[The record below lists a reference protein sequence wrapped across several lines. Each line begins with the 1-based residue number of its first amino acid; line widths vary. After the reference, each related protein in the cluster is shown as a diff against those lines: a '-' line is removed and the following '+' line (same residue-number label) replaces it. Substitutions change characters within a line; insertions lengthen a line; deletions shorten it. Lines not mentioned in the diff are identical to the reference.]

1 MDLIYTTAS
10 GADVGVL
17 FGYTLDLAFGSEE
30 NDFELQVA
38 IDSKEIENSAFIYI
52 DGTEYGGIVDGLR
65 VDTERQLATYLGRT
79 FHGILNSHCIQPPEG
94 EAYLTVSGE
103 ANAAIAS
110 IISSLGIGNLFEVAA
125 SDSGITISSYKMN
138 RYIMAYD
145 GINKML
151 KAAGAKLAVSFV
163 NGKVRL
169 EAKAIVDYSKD
180 EQYTSDHYAFNVQKY
195 NNKVNHLICLGSG
208 ELTARQ
214 VVHLYVQ
221 EDGNISTENQAFTGL
236 DEYAAVYDYSAVE
249 SIEELEKG
257 GREYLQELH
266 NNDRAD
272 LELMEDE
279 AVLDINDKVGTTE
292 EVTGTKI
299 TNSVVKKI
307 VKIQDDALKIEYKVG
322 D

>member
-1 MDLIYTTAS
+1 MDLIYTDAT

-17 FGYTLDLAFGSEE
+17 FGFALDLAFGNEE
-30 NDFELQVA
+30 NDFELQVS
-38 IDSKEIENSAFIYI
+38 IDSKEIDYGAYIYI

-79 FHGILNSHCIQPPEG
+79 FHGILNSHVIQPPAG
-94 EAYLTVSGE
+94 STYLTLSGE
-103 ANAAIAS
+103 ANAVIAS
-110 IISSLGIGNLFEVAA
+110 IISKLGIGSLFEVA
-125 SDSGITISSYKMN
+125 STDSGITLSNYQMD
-138 RYIMAYD
+138 RYIMAYT

-151 KAAGAKLAVSFV
+151 KAAGAKLAMSFV

-169 EAKAIVDYSKD
+169 EAKAIADYSKD

-195 NNKVNHLICLGSG
+195 RNKVNHLVCLGLDKQ
-208 ELTARQ
+208 EEQQ
-214 VVHLYVQ
+214 VLHLYVQ
-221 EDGNISTENQAFTGL
+221 EDGSISTENQHFTGL
-236 DEYAAVYDYSAVE
+236 DEYAAVYDFSTVP
-249 SIEELEKG
+249 SIEELEKDG
-257 GREYLQELH
+257 MEYLQELY
-266 NNDRAD
+266 NNDSAE

-279 AVLDINDKVGTTE
+279 AVLDINDIVGTTE

>member
-1 MDLIYTTAS
+1 MDLIYTDAN

-30 NDFELQVA
+30 NDFELQVS
-38 IDSKEIENSAFIYI
+38 IDSKEVENGAFIYI

-65 VDTERQLATYLGRT
+65 VNTEQRLATYLGRT
-79 FHGILNSHCIQPPEG
+79 FHGILNSHCIQPPAG

-110 IISSLGIGNLFEVAA
+110 IISSLGIGNLFEVAT
-125 SDSGITISSYKMN
+125 SDSEIMVSSYQMN

-151 KAAGAKLAVSFV
+151 KAAGAKLAMSFV

-180 EQYTSDHYAFNVQKY
+180 EQYTSDHYAFNIQKY

-221 EDGNISTENQAFTGL
+221 EDGSISTKNQAFTGL
-236 DEYAAVYDYSAVE
+236 EEYAAVYDYSAVE

-266 NNDRAD
+266 NNDSAE

-307 VKIQDDALKIEYKVG
+307 VKIEDDALKIEYKVG

>member
-1 MDLIYTTAS
+1 MDLIYTDAS

-17 FGYTLDLAFGSEE
+17 FGYSLDLAFGNEE
-30 NDFELQVA
+30 NDFELEMS
-38 IDSKEIENSAFIYI
+38 IDSKEIENGAFIYI

-65 VDTERQLATYLGRT
+65 VNTERQLATYLGRT
-79 FHGILNSHCIQPPEG
+79 FHGILNSHCIQPPAA
-94 EAYLTVSGE
+94 EAYMVVSGE

-110 IISSLGIGNLFEVAA
+110 IISSLGIGGLFEVAA
-125 SDSGITISSYKMN
+125 SDSGITISNYQMN

-151 KAAGAKLAVSFV
+151 KAAGAKLAMAFV
-163 NGKVRL
+163 DGKVRL

-180 EQYTSDHYAFNVQKY
+180 EQYTSDHYAFDIQKY
-195 NNKVNHLICLGSG
+195 RNKVNHLICLGSG

-221 EDGNISTENQAFTGL
+221 EDGGISTENQAFTGL
-236 DEYAAVYDYSAVE
+236 EEYAAVYDYSAVE
-249 SIEELEKG
+249 SIAELEKS
-257 GREYLQELH
+257 GREHLQELH
-266 NNDRAD
+266 NSDSAEM
-272 LELMEDE
+272 ELFEDE
-279 AVLDINDKVGTTE
+279 AVLDINDRVGTTE

-307 VKIQDDALKIEYKVG
+307 VKVQDDALKIEYKVG

>member
-1 MDLIYTTAS
+1 MDLIYTDAK

-17 FGYTLDLAFGSEE
+17 FGFALDLAFGNEE
-30 NDFELQVA
+30 NNFELQVS
-38 IDSKEIENSAFIYI
+38 IDSKEIENNAVIYI

-79 FHGILNSHCIQPPEG
+79 FHGILNSHVIQPPAG
-94 EAYLTVSGE
+94 AAYLTVSGE
-103 ANAAIAS
+103 ANAAISS
-110 IISSLGIGNLFEVAA
+110 IISSLGIGDLFEVAA
-125 SDSGITISSYKMN
+125 SDSGITISNYQMD
-138 RYIMAYD
+138 RYIMGYD

-151 KAAGAKLAVSFV
+151 KAAGAKLAMSFA

-169 EAKAIVDYSKD
+169 EAKDIVDYSKD
-180 EQYTSDHYAFNVQKY
+180 EQYTSDHYTFNIQKY
-195 NNKVNHLICLGSG
+195 RNKVNHLICLGSG
-208 ELTARQ
+208 ELEARQ

-221 EDGNISTENQAFTGL
+221 EDGSISTKNQAYTGI

-249 SIEELEKG
+249 SLAELEKG
-257 GREYLQELH
+257 GMEYLQVLH
-266 NNDRAD
+266 NSDSAEM
-272 LELMEDE
+272 ELMEDE
-279 AVLDINDKVGTTE
+279 AVMDINDIVGTTE

-299 TNSVVKKI
+299 TNRVVKKI